1 MELFQPNDKLFRL
14 VDENYNL
21 LPVINRFGI
30 SPGFK
35 DKTVAEVCDEKQ
47 INRDFF
53 LALINTYNNPEYFP
67 EAELLGFSPLLI
79 VDYLKKT
86 HSYYLNYFLPKLE
99 FHLEKLISGSNENKQ
114 ELKMIRSFYQKYK
127 QEFMLHLQDEE
138 ENVFPIV
145 ISLGENQKSEKQISF
160 PLSFEKEHTNM
171 EVKLTDLKN
180 LLIKYLTPS
189 YNDNDFNEFLSAL
202 YQFEKDI
209 VDHSRIEDKIL
220 VAQIEEIVNKGEHE

>member
-1 MELFQPNDKLFRL
+1 MDLFQPNDKLFFL

-35 DKTVAEVCDEKQ
+35 DKTVSEVCDEKQ
-47 INRDFF
+47 INKDFF
-53 LALINTYNNPEYFP
+53 LALINTYNNPDYFP

-86 HSYYLNYFLPKLE
+86 HTYYLGYFLPKIE
-99 FHLEKLISGSNENKQ
+99 FLLEKLIIGSKDSKQ
-114 ELKMIRSFYQKYK
+114 ELRMIRSFYEKYK
-127 QEFMLHLQDEE
+127 QEFMNHVQDEE

-145 ISLGENQKSEKQISF
+145 IRLVEKQKSEKQILF

-180 LLIKYLTPS
+180 LLIKYLAPS
-189 YNDNDFNEFLSAL
+189 YNDNDFNEFLAAL

-209 VDHSRIEDKIL
+209 IDHSRIEDKIL
-220 VAQIEEIVNKGEHE
+220 VAQIEEIVNKD